1 MVQGTPHLVRMTL
14 GFSYDI
20 IIGNYECSVIAAQSP
35 QTADL
40 QLSLK
45 HDHLPRVLQ
54 QAASSI
60 GSLYNII
67 LSILFGFSNA
77 AAYKVLDFL
86 IFKHRST
93 QYDGCPLF

>member
-1 MVQGTPHLVRMTL
+1 
-14 GFSYDI
+14 
-20 IIGNYECSVIAAQSP
+20 
-35 QTADL
+35 
-40 QLSLK
+40 
-45 HDHLPRVLQ
+45 LQ

-86 IFKHRST
+86 IFEHRST
-93 QYDGCPLF
+93 